1 MDGILVQTCM
11 RNLSYMIFALLVL
24 YKLTSNLLQYMVLNP
39 TLPSEWQ
46 LVSVVLFYSRK

>member
-11 RNLSYMIFALLVL
+11 RDISYMIFPLLVL

-39 TLPSEWQ
+39 TLPSESQ
-46 LVSVVLFYSRK
+46 LVFVDLFYSRK